1 MKDADQIVDALEEI
15 RDVLLE
21 LRDRVAGL
29 TTGTSS
35 VELKTST
42 RGIDQAHKAYAN
54 SPIEAAEGEAI
65 DSYFRTREAI
75 KRRLMDDFEAE
86 ARAVAEAAR

>member
-1 MKDADQIVDALEEI
+1 MEETDQIVDALEEI
-15 RDVLLE
+15 RDILLE

-29 TTGTSS
+29 TSGTSS

-42 RGIDQAHKAYAN
+42 RGIDQSHKAYAN
-54 SPIEAAEGEAI
+54 SPIEAAEAEAI
-65 DSYFRTREAI
+65 DSYFRARELI

-86 ARAVAEAAR
+86 SRARAEAV